1 MKEYYQEEETQED
14 ELTRKKKLLQREIVD
29 GNYNKDQF
37 IDYCQALKPYGDD
50 LSLWSYDEL
59 KSAVNSFI
67 SYHQQEDLREKEE
80 QQMKNQYQIQRN
92 QMENQMNQI
101 NKNIFYN
108 NTNNINNS
116 INNQSINNNF
126 KISKK
131 YNIDCK
137 KLEKSLLSDK
147 KVTITIKNP
156 KAVETSIFKS
166 NYISY
171 EVFTDITQWQV
182 IRRYSDFD
190 WLRQTLKK
198 IHPGLYCP
206 PLPGKKMGS
215 RRFDNDFVI
224 KRMKYLN
231 KFLNDLVENE
241 IYKASEILISFLSI
255 NDREQFE
262 FKKKSFDSMK
272 SPMRIEDYYSL
283 SGKITLLEDDYNEMN
298 YTNIQNYIKLQTQLL
313 DRMNYNLKNYISNIS
328 SACNNLEDI
337 EKDFEMLTQLN
348 KIVTMKEEITKTYEE
363 LTIFFKNWK
372 RILHNQNDL
381 INNNIRYF
389 FKYISMENNAF
400 NELIQERLTKKEEY
414 SKEMNKLNK
423 KKEDLWNSRDI
434 NKWDIT
440 NYDNIDRYLLVKDK
454 EYAFSKMCTSET
466 IIVNNLHNQLNF
478 ANYTNTEQLKI
489 IIKIDRERFINNI
502 KLFAKDFYITLNDS
516 LNTLSELG
524 SLVK

>member
-1 MKEYYQEEETQED
+1 
-14 ELTRKKKLLQREIVD
+14 
-29 GNYNKDQF
+29 
-37 IDYCQALKPYGDD
+37 
-50 LSLWSYDEL
+50 
-59 KSAVNSFI
+59 
-67 SYHQQEDLREKEE
+67 
-80 QQMKNQYQIQRN
+80 
-92 QMENQMNQI
+92 
-101 NKNIFYN
+101 
-108 NTNNINNS
+108 
-116 INNQSINNNF
+116 
-126 KISKK
+126 
-131 YNIDCK
+131 
-137 KLEKSLLSDK
+137 
-147 KVTITIKNP
+147 
-156 KAVETSIFKS
+156 
-166 NYISY
+166 
-171 EVFTDITQWQV
+171 
-182 IRRYSDFD
+182 
-190 WLRQTLKK
+190 
-198 IHPGLYCP
+198 
-206 PLPGKKMGS
+206 
-215 RRFDNDFVI
+215 
-224 KRMKYLN
+224 MKYLN

-283 SGKITLLEDDYNEMN
+283 SGKIILLEDDYNEMN

-516 LNTLSELG
+516 LNTWSELG
-524 SLVK
+524 SFVK

>member
-1 MKEYYQEEETQED
+1 
-14 ELTRKKKLLQREIVD
+14 
-29 GNYNKDQF
+29 
-37 IDYCQALKPYGDD
+37 
-50 LSLWSYDEL
+50 
-59 KSAVNSFI
+59 
-67 SYHQQEDLREKEE
+67 
-80 QQMKNQYQIQRN
+80 
-92 QMENQMNQI
+92 
-101 NKNIFYN
+101 
-108 NTNNINNS
+108 
-116 INNQSINNNF
+116 
-126 KISKK
+126 
-131 YNIDCK
+131 
-137 KLEKSLLSDK
+137 
-147 KVTITIKNP
+147 
-156 KAVETSIFKS
+156 
-166 NYISY
+166 
-171 EVFTDITQWQV
+171 
-182 IRRYSDFD
+182 
-190 WLRQTLKK
+190 
-198 IHPGLYCP
+198 
-206 PLPGKKMGS
+206 
-215 RRFDNDFVI
+215 
-224 KRMKYLN
+224 MKYLN

-272 SPMRIEDYYSL
+272 SPIRIEDYYSL
-283 SGKITLLEDDYNEMN
+283 SGKVTLLEDDYNEMN

-516 LNTLSELG
+516 LNTWSELG
-524 SLVK
+524 SFVK